1 MRLIDADK
9 LKVLVAVENNGVI
22 NTGKLI
28 TELFDEMETVEAIP
42 VEWIKKWNIE
52 HWECA
57 VDGDDM
63 MVDVMMEEWWQ
74 KNVDDQKWDDQWERH
89 LMFER
94 WMKDV

>member
-42 VEWIKKWNIE
+42 VEWLEKKIAEKKEKFVGMCDELTPVFVMYEQVLKDWRA
-52 HWECA
+52 ECA
-57 VDGDDM
+57 
-63 MVDVMMEEWWQ
+63 
-74 KNVDDQKWDDQWERH
+74 K
-89 LMFER
+89 
-94 WMKDV
+94 